1 MTSEPTLAGADIG
14 HSGPVVQLQG
24 IKKSF
29 GIVEVLHGV
38 DLSVRA
44 GEHVVIF
51 GPSGSGK
58 STVLRTINLLE
69 QPSEGSVRV
78 FGVEYGPGP
87 IARGEKRGSP
97 VELRRQVG
105 MVFQQFNLFP
115 HLTALD
121 NVALPLRSTK
131 GLRRGEAEDRAAA
144 GLRQVGLL
152 PWAARYPAELSGGQ
166 QQRVAIA
173 RALSL
178 DPKVMLFD
186 EPTSALDPELVGE
199 VLATMRSVA
208 ESGMTMVVVTHEM
221 NFAREVGDFNVF
233 MDQGLIVD
241 SGPPRIPRRDRRT
254 SAPASSSR
262 PCCDAGLRVQLVPD
276 LGAQVRVPPR
286 ARASRSSSRLAA
298 FVLSVVIGL
307 LLAARTHEQ
316 AAALVARG
324 DLRQRLPRPPGARH
338 GDLGVLRAVRALRHQ
353 LHGLPGRRDRADVAV
368 QRVHLRDLPRRAAV
382 DPSRPARGGS
392 RPRHAADLGLHR
404 GSCCHRRRR
413 SRSPTSAA
421 CSSG

>member
-1 MTSEPTLAGADIG
+1 MVAMTSEPNLTRADSG
-14 HSGPVVQLQG
+14 QSGPVVQLQG

-29 GIVEVLHGV
+29 GLVEVLHGV

-69 QPSEGSVRV
+69 QPSEGSVRIL
-78 FGVEYGPGP
+78 GVEYGPGQVGP
-87 IARGEKRGSP
+87 GEKRGSP
-97 VELRRQVG
+97 VALRRQVG

-121 NVALPLRSTK
+121 NVVLPLRSSK
-131 GLRRGEAEDRAAA
+131 KISKADAEERAAR
-144 GLRQVGLL
+144 GLQQVGLL
-152 PWAARYPAELSGGQ
+152 RFAARYPAELSGGQ

-221 NFAREVGDFNVF
+221 GFAREVGDLNVF
-233 MDQGLIVD
+233 MDHGVIAD
-241 SGPPRIPRRDRRT
+241 SGPRGFFDTTANERT
-254 SAPASSSR
+254 RQFIQA
-262 PCCDAGLRVQLVPD
+262 
-276 LGAQVRVPPR
+276 
-286 ARASRSSSRLAA
+286 
-298 FVLSVVIGL
+298 VL
-307 LLAARTHEQ
+307 
-316 AAALVARG
+316 
-324 DLRQRLPRPPGARH
+324 
-338 GDLGVLRAVRALRHQ
+338 
-353 LHGLPGRRDRADVAV
+353 
-368 QRVHLRDLPRRAAV
+368 
-382 DPSRPARGGS
+382 
-392 RPRHAADLGLHR
+392 
-404 GSCCHRRRR
+404 
-413 SRSPTSAA
+413 
-421 CSSG
+421 

>member
-1 MTSEPTLAGADIG
+1 MVAMTSEQNLTGADIG
-14 HSGPVVQLQG
+14 RSGPVVQLQG
-24 IKKSF
+24 IRKSF

-69 QPSEGSVRV
+69 RPSDGSVRIL
-78 FGVEYGPGP
+78 GVEYGPGP
-87 IARGEKRGSP
+87 LGPGEKRGSP

-121 NVALPLRSTK
+121 NVVLPLRSSK
-131 GLRRGEAEDRAAA
+131 KISKADAEERAAR
-144 GLRQVGLL
+144 GLQQVGLL
-152 PWAARYPAELSGGQ
+152 RFAARYPAELSGGQ

-208 ESGMTMVVVTHEM
+208 ESGMTMIVVTHEL
-221 NFAREVGDFNVF
+221 NFAKEIGDFNVF
-233 MDQGLIVD
+233 MDQGVIED
-241 SGPPRIPRRDRRT
+241 SGPRDFFDTTQNPRTRKFLE
-254 SAPASSSR
+254 A
-262 PCCDAGLRVQLVPD
+262 
-276 LGAQVRVPPR
+276 
-286 ARASRSSSRLAA
+286 
-298 FVLSVVIGL
+298 VL
-307 LLAARTHEQ
+307 
-316 AAALVARG
+316 
-324 DLRQRLPRPPGARH
+324 
-338 GDLGVLRAVRALRHQ
+338 
-353 LHGLPGRRDRADVAV
+353 
-368 QRVHLRDLPRRAAV
+368 
-382 DPSRPARGGS
+382 
-392 RPRHAADLGLHR
+392 
-404 GSCCHRRRR
+404 
-413 SRSPTSAA
+413 
-421 CSSG
+421 